1 LASPSAFELATSRIA
16 RLPAEPATSV
26 TPIFDFAGPRD
37 AAIPERHSFRLSLCQ
52 IAPDARLAIE
62 ACDVDRILFCLQGE
76 VAVGQDGAAVAA
88 KRWDCMAL
96 APGVPAQAHNAG
108 TAPARLLLLAPD
120 PQVYRDTGRKPAVDG
135 PFEGR
140 RVARWGKVKGYDD
153 AFVTSSTPGL
163 EKRVFKLVN
172 RGISVGAHLEPALPF
187 EFPFSMSIIE
197 MEADKGATLHAH
209 ATEEVFVPLD
219 GDLDLFWGDDAES
232 RMRLAQHE
240 IVSMPTG
247 LMRGFTNGNGRQL
260 HMLALVGGWNR
271 QSVDSVTYLSPE
283 FSSAA

>member
-1 LASPSAFELATSRIA
+1 MASPSAFELATSRIA
-16 RLPAEPATSV
+16 KLPPDPATSV
-26 TPIFDFAGPRD
+26 TSIFDFTGSGD
-37 AAIPERHSFRLSLCQ
+37 AAIAERHSFGLGLCLVEPGESLD
-52 IAPDARLAIE
+52 IAVSE
-62 ACDVDRILFCLQGE
+62 ADQILFCLQGNVVVRQGVGE
-76 VAVGQDGAAVAA
+76 VGA

-96 APGVPAQAHNAG
+96 APGEPAQVRNAG
-108 TAPARLLLLAPD
+108 AEAARLLLLAAD
-120 PQVYRDTGRKPAVDG
+120 PQAYRDSGRTPAVGG

-140 RVARWGKVKGYDD
+140 RIARWGEVKGYDD
-153 AFVTSSTPGL
+153 AFVTSNTPGL

-197 MEADKGATLHAH
+197 MEVGKGATLHAH

-219 GDLDLFWGDDAES
+219 GDLDLFWGDEAEG

-247 LMRGFTNGNGRQL
+247 LMRGFTNGNGRQF

-271 QSVDSVTYLSPE
+271 QSVDSVVYRSPE